1 MTKRKNIESSNSTI
15 PSLIPYDWQI
25 IHSCHSDT
33 FQRCI
38 CGHNVKRLTY
48 IYNKRTCE
56 IMRVGTTCVKKY
68 GITQHITNSLLYVVL
83 HKYIVDEIDT
93 ISESHEDSY
102 VFIEIESC
110 LRTCIQ
116 EKYKEINDKIEKG
129 KTTEESAHASS
140 SVNYYD
146 VVVPFR
152 RLLTETCDL
161 VMEYKCLSLKELL
174 QEIED
179 NINLLDNNIKHCMID
194 EYENSSAASESAST
208 TASSVDTLDTISEID
223 EETDIDDSIRP
234 EIQAVIEDILQ
245 NVLVEPPIHPKIQA
259 VLENILQNVLV
270 EPPIADAVV
279 EDNMTPM
286 TQTTP
291 TTQPFNENI
300 HLTIQNE
307 TTSNT
312 TIDSPLT
319 PLSWCDGTSTC
330 YCTVHY
336 RLKNLEYNIQEF
348 KKEVQLH
355 VENVKKTE
363 ELYRTMMETYRP
375 LLKSSSTE
383 SSSS

>member
-1 MTKRKNIESSNSTI
+1 
-15 PSLIPYDWQI
+15 
-25 IHSCHSDT
+25 
-33 FQRCI
+33 
-38 CGHNVKRLTY
+38 
-48 IYNKRTCE
+48 
-56 IMRVGTTCVKKY
+56 MRVGTTCVKKY

-102 VFIEIESC
+102 VFTEIESC

-116 EKYKEINDKIEKG
+116 EKYKEINAKID
-129 KTTEESAHASS
+129 TAHASS

-161 VMEYKCLSLKELL
+161 VMEYKFLSLKELL

-179 NINLLDNNIKHCMID
+179 NINLLDNNIKHRMID
-194 EYENSSAASESAST
+194 EYEKSSAASDSAST

-223 EETDIDDSIRP
+223 EATDIDDSILSDSSIRP
-234 EIQAVIEDILQ
+234 EIQAV
-245 NVLVEPPIHPKIQA
+245 
-259 VLENILQNVLV
+259 LEEILQNVLV

-307 TTSNT
+307 TASNT
-312 TIDSPLT
+312 TSDSPLT

>member
-1 MTKRKNIESSNSTI
+1 MTKRKNIESSNATI

-25 IHSCHSDT
+25 IHSGHSDT

-48 IYNKRTCE
+48 IYNKQTCE

-83 HKYIVDEIDT
+83 HKYIVDEIDA

-116 EKYKEINDKIEKG
+116 EKYKEINYKIEKG

-161 VMEYKCLSLKELL
+161 VMEYKFLSLKELL

-179 NINLLDNNIKHCMID
+179 NINLLDNNIKHRMID
-194 EYENSSAASESAST
+194 EYENSSTASESAST
-208 TASSVDTLDTISEID
+208 SASSVDTLDTISEID
-223 EETDIDDSIRP
+223 EETDIDDSILSDSSIRP
-234 EIQAVIEDILQ
+234 EIQAVLEEILQ
-245 NVLVEPPIHPKIQA
+245 NVLVEPH
-259 VLENILQNVLV
+259 
-270 EPPIADAVV
+270 IADAVV
-279 EDNMTPM
+279 EYNMSP
-286 TQTTP
+286 TTP

-300 HLTIQNE
+300 HLIIQNE
-307 TTSNT
+307 TASNT
-312 TIDSPLT
+312 TSDTPLT
-319 PLSWCDGTSTC
+319 PLSCCDGTSGC

>member
-1 MTKRKNIESSNSTI
+1 MTKRKNIESSNATI

-102 VFIEIESC
+102 VFTEIESC

-129 KTTEESAHASS
+129 KTTEESAHTSS

-179 NINLLDNNIKHCMID
+179 NINLLDNNIKHRMID
-194 EYENSSAASESAST
+194 EYENSSAASESTST
-208 TASSVDTLDTISEID
+208 SASSVDTLDTISEID
-223 EETDIDDSIRP
+223 EETDIHDSIRP
-234 EIQAVIEDILQ
+234 EIQAV
-245 NVLVEPPIHPKIQA
+245 
-259 VLENILQNVLV
+259 LEEILQNVLV

-279 EDNMTPM
+279 EDNMRP
-286 TQTTP
+286 TTP

-307 TTSNT
+307 TASNT
-312 TIDSPLT
+312 TSDSPLT
-319 PLSWCDGTSTC
+319 PLSWCDGTTTC

>member
-1 MTKRKNIESSNSTI
+1 
-15 PSLIPYDWQI
+15 
-25 IHSCHSDT
+25 
-33 FQRCI
+33 
-38 CGHNVKRLTY
+38 
-48 IYNKRTCE
+48 
-56 IMRVGTTCVKKY
+56 MRVGTTCVKKY

-83 HKYIVDEIDT
+83 HKYIVDEIDA

-102 VFIEIESC
+102 VFTEIESC

-161 VMEYKCLSLKELL
+161 VMEYKFLSLKELL

-179 NINLLDNNIKHCMID
+179 NINLLDNNIKHRMID
-194 EYENSSAASESAST
+194 EYENSSAASETAST

-223 EETDIDDSIRP
+223 EGDDIDDSIRP
-234 EIQAVIEDILQ
+234 EIQAVLEEILQNVLVEPPIRPEIQAVLEDILQ
-245 NVLVEPPIHPKIQA
+245 NVLVEPS
-259 VLENILQNVLV
+259 
-270 EPPIADAVV
+270 IADAVV
-279 EDNMTPM
+279 EDNMTP
-286 TQTTP
+286 TPPTTP

-312 TIDSPLT
+312 TSDSPLT
-319 PLSWCDGTSTC
+319 PLSCCDGTTGC

>member
-1 MTKRKNIESSNSTI
+1 MTKRKNISETSNATM

-25 IHSCHSDT
+25 IHSFHSDT

-48 IYNKRTCE
+48 IYNKQTCE

-116 EKYKEINDKIEKG
+116 EKYKEINDKID
-129 KTTEESAHASS
+129 TAHASS

-161 VMEYKCLSLKELL
+161 VMEYKFLSLKELL

-179 NINLLDNNIKHCMID
+179 NINLLDNNIKHRMID
-194 EYENSSAASESAST
+194 EYENSSTASESAST
-208 TASSVDTLDTISEID
+208 SASSVDTLDTISEID
-223 EETDIDDSIRP
+223 EETDSILSDSSIRP

-245 NVLVEPPIHPKIQA
+245 NVLVEPPIRPEIQA
-259 VLENILQNVLV
+259 VIEEILQNVLV

-279 EDNMTPM
+279 EDNMS
-286 TQTTP
+286 P
-291 TTQPFNENI
+291 TTKPFNENI

-307 TTSNT
+307 TASNT
-312 TIDSPLT
+312 TSDSPLT
-319 PLSWCDGTSTC
+319 PLSWCDGTNTC

-363 ELYRTMMETYRP
+363 QLYRTMMETYRP

>member
-1 MTKRKNIESSNSTI
+1 
-15 PSLIPYDWQI
+15 
-25 IHSCHSDT
+25 
-33 FQRCI
+33 
-38 CGHNVKRLTY
+38 
-48 IYNKRTCE
+48 
-56 IMRVGTTCVKKY
+56 MRVGTTCVKKY

-83 HKYIVDEIDT
+83 QKYIMDEINAMPET
-93 ISESHEDSY
+93 HEDSY
-102 VFIEIESC
+102 VFTEIESC

-116 EKYKEINDKIEKG
+116 EKYKEINEKIEKG
-129 KTTEESAHASS
+129 KTTEESAHTSS

-161 VMEYKCLSLKELL
+161 VMEYKFLSLKELL

-179 NINLLDNNIKHCMID
+179 NINLLDNNIKHRMID

-208 TASSVDTLDTISEID
+208 TASSVDTLDSISEID
-223 EETDIDDSIRP
+223 EETDSILYASSICP
-234 EIQAVIEDILQ
+234 EIHAVIEDILQ
-245 NVLVEPPIHPKIQA
+245 NVLG
-259 VLENILQNVLV
+259 

-279 EDNMTPM
+279 VLPHESPLPSEENNRTMTP
-286 TQTTP
+286 TPSTEPFPEIILQDSLTTP
-291 TTQPFNENI
+291 SALSDPLEPPTPNI
-300 HLTIQNE
+300 QSE
-307 TTSNT
+307 TESN
-312 TIDSPLT
+312 IISDSPL
-319 PLSWCDGTSTC
+319 PHSSCCNGTTSC

-363 ELYRTMMETYRP
+363 ELYRTMLDTYRP
-375 LLKSSSTE
+375 LLQSSSTE

>member
-1 MTKRKNIESSNSTI
+1 
-15 PSLIPYDWQI
+15 
-25 IHSCHSDT
+25 
-33 FQRCI
+33 
-38 CGHNVKRLTY
+38 
-48 IYNKRTCE
+48 
-56 IMRVGTTCVKKY
+56 MRVGTTCVKKY

-83 HKYIVDEIDT
+83 HKYIVDEIDA

-161 VMEYKCLSLKELL
+161 VMEYKFLSLKELL

-179 NINLLDNNIKHCMID
+179 NINLLDNNIKHSMID
-194 EYENSSAASESAST
+194 EYENSSTASESAST
-208 TASSVDTLDTISEID
+208 SASSVDTLDTISEID
-223 EETDIDDSIRP
+223 EETDIDSIRP
-234 EIQAVIEDILQ
+234 EIQAVLEDILQ
-245 NVLVEPPIHPKIQA
+245 NVLVE
-259 VLENILQNVLV
+259 
-270 EPPIADAVV
+270 PIADAVV
-279 EDNMTPM
+279 EDNMTP
-286 TQTTP
+286 TTP

-300 HLTIQNE
+300 NLTIQNE
-307 TTSNT
+307 TALNATSDT
-312 TIDSPLT
+312 PLT
-319 PLSWCDGTSTC
+319 PLSWCDGTNTC

>member
-1 MTKRKNIESSNSTI
+1 MTKRKNIESSNATT
-15 PSLIPYDWQI
+15 PSLIPYNWQI

-48 IYNKRTCE
+48 IYNKQTCE

-83 HKYIVDEIDT
+83 HKYIVDEIDA

-102 VFIEIESC
+102 VFIEIESS

-116 EKYKEINDKIEKG
+116 EKYKEINAKID
-129 KTTEESAHASS
+129 TAHASS

-161 VMEYKCLSLKELL
+161 VMEYKFLSLKELL

-179 NINLLDNNIKHCMID
+179 NINLLDNNIKHRMID

-208 TASSVDTLDTISEID
+208 SASSVDTLDTISEID
-223 EETDIDDSIRP
+223 EATDIDDSILSDSSIRP

-245 NVLVEPPIHPKIQA
+245 NVLVEPID
-259 VLENILQNVLV
+259 
-270 EPPIADAVV
+270 DAVV
-279 EDNMTPM
+279 EDNMTP
-286 TQTTP
+286 TP

-307 TTSNT
+307 TALNATSDT
-312 TIDSPLT
+312 PLT
-319 PLSWCDGTSTC
+319 PLSWCDGTNTC

>member
-1 MTKRKNIESSNSTI
+1 
-15 PSLIPYDWQI
+15 
-25 IHSCHSDT
+25 
-33 FQRCI
+33 
-38 CGHNVKRLTY
+38 
-48 IYNKRTCE
+48 
-56 IMRVGTTCVKKY
+56 MRVGTTCVKKY

-83 HKYIVDEIDT
+83 QKYIMDEINAM
-93 ISESHEDSY
+93 SETHDDSY
-102 VFIEIESC
+102 VFTEIESC

-116 EKYKEINDKIEKG
+116 EKYKEINEKIEKG

-161 VMEYKCLSLKELL
+161 VMEYKFLSLKELL

-179 NINLLDNNIKHCMID
+179 NINLLDNNIKHRMID

-208 TASSVDTLDTISEID
+208 TASSVDTLDSISEID
-223 EETDIDDSIRP
+223 EETDSILSASSICP
-234 EIQAVIEDILQ
+234 EIHAVIEDILQ
-245 NVLVEPPIHPKIQA
+245 NVLGEPPIRPEIQA
-259 VLENILQNVLV
+259 VLEEILQNVLV

-279 EDNMTPM
+279 EDNMSP
-286 TQTTP
+286 TTP

-307 TTSNT
+307 TASNT
-312 TIDSPLT
+312 TSDSPL
-319 PLSWCDGTSTC
+319 PHSSCCNGTTSC

-363 ELYRTMMETYRP
+363 ELYRTMLDTYRP
-375 LLKSSSTE
+375 LLQSSSTE

>member
-1 MTKRKNIESSNSTI
+1 
-15 PSLIPYDWQI
+15 
-25 IHSCHSDT
+25 
-33 FQRCI
+33 
-38 CGHNVKRLTY
+38 
-48 IYNKRTCE
+48 
-56 IMRVGTTCVKKY
+56 MRVGTTCVKKY

-93 ISESHEDSY
+93 ISETHEDSY

-116 EKYKEINDKIEKG
+116 EKYKEINAKID
-129 KTTEESAHASS
+129 TAHASS

-161 VMEYKCLSLKELL
+161 VMEYKFLSLKELL

-179 NINLLDNNIKHCMID
+179 NINLLDNNIKHRMID
-194 EYENSSAASESAST
+194 EYENSSTASESAST
-208 TASSVDTLDTISEID
+208 SASSVDTLDTISEID

-234 EIQAVIEDILQ
+234 EIQAVLEEILQ
-245 NVLVEPPIHPKIQA
+245 NVLVEP
-259 VLENILQNVLV
+259 
-270 EPPIADAVV
+270 IADAVV
-279 EDNMTPM
+279 EENMS
-286 TQTTP
+286 P
-291 TTQPFNENI
+291 TFNENI

-307 TTSNT
+307 TASNT
-312 TIDSPLT
+312 SLT
-319 PLSWCDGTSTC
+319 PLSWCDGTTSC

-363 ELYRTMMETYRP
+363 ELYRTMLETYRP

>member
-1 MTKRKNIESSNSTI
+1 MTKRKNISESSNATT

-83 HKYIVDEIDT
+83 HKYIVDEIDAM
-93 ISESHEDSY
+93 SESHEDSY

-116 EKYKEINDKIEKG
+116 EKYKEINDKID
-129 KTTEESAHASS
+129 TAHASS

-161 VMEYKCLSLKELL
+161 VMEYKFLSLKELL

-179 NINLLDNNIKHCMID
+179 NINLLDNNIKHRMID

-223 EETDIDDSIRP
+223 EATDIDDSIRP
-234 EIQAVIEDILQ
+234 EIQAVLEDILQ
-245 NVLVEPPIHPKIQA
+245 NVLVE
-259 VLENILQNVLV
+259 
-270 EPPIADAVV
+270 PIADAVV
-279 EDNMTPM
+279 EDNMTP
-286 TQTTP
+286 TTP
-291 TTQPFNENI
+291 TTLPFNENI

-307 TTSNT
+307 TASNT
-312 TIDSPLT
+312 TSDSSLT
-319 PLSWCDGTSTC
+319 PLSWCDGTTTC

-363 ELYRTMMETYRP
+363 ELYRTMLETYRP